1 MRSLLRVA
9 LPTLSLLAAS
19 GCAPQL
25 ASTRTVP
32 PSVLL
37 GAEVRAV
44 TVSAEGPA
52 PGQVLDPAAVS
63 RAFVLAPVAVEQVER
78 RLAKER
84 TVGVLRACPVPCPGA
99 QANVLVRVAQ
109 QALKPLVEPTKSS
122 FGEPNEASVTLHVW
136 VQRAD
141 GYLLFEGDFAG
152 ASKGELEKRVSDDE
166 LFRRATIQAADR
178 FVNSLRSR
186 DTTDH
191 FVVKRNKELEA
202 GNQLLLDGAPAKAA
216 ELFRVVTQQSP
227 QNADAWYS
235 LGVALLLADDLDG
248 ADGAFRQAAGM
259 KWEYQH
265 LAGYVTRLRADE
277 AAVSRS
283 GR

>member
-1 MRSLLRVA
+1 MSPVLRFASTLLV
-9 LPTLSLLAAS
+9 LVVVS

-25 ASTRTVP
+25 AFTRTVP
-32 PSVLL
+32 PRVML

-63 RAFVLAPVAVEQVER
+63 RAFVLAPVAVEHLER
-78 RLAKER
+78 RLATER
-84 TVGVLRACPVPCPGA
+84 IVGVLRACPVPCPGA

-122 FGEPNEASVTLHVW
+122 FGEPNEASVTLHAW

-152 ASKGELEKRVSDDE
+152 AAKGELDKRVSDDE
-166 LFRRATIQAADR
+166 LFRRATVQAADR
-178 FVNSLRSR
+178 FVGALRSR

-191 FVVKRNKELEA
+191 FVVKQTKELEA

-248 ADGAFRQAAGM
+248 ADAAFRQAAGM

-265 LAGYVTRLRADE
+265 LADYVSSLRADE